1 MSIQEKVLDKAGV
14 RTHHKNYR
22 KKLDQLHKL
31 KLSDGD
37 LAQIYE
43 LDGAVLNFLFMGTL
57 SIANRYAFIS
67 GLSSRFDLAIRALN
81 QVDVD
86 ILVEVLEKIEAN
98 LGRHDQPSASDK
110 WNELGLELAIGFDED
125 PLILLRRYWE

>member
-1 MSIQEKVLDKAGV
+1 MNIQEKLLDKAGV
-14 RTHHKNYR
+14 KAHHKNYR

-37 LAQIYE
+37 VEKIYE

-57 SIANRYAFIS
+57 TIDNRYAFIS
-67 GLSSRFDLAIRALN
+67 GLSSRFDLAVKALN
-81 QVDVD
+81 QVDVET
-86 ILVEVLEKIEAN
+86 LVEVLEKIEAN
-98 LGRHDQPSASDK
+98 LGRKDTPTASDK
-110 WNELGLELAIGFDED
+110 WNELGLELAIGIDED